1 MSKVEYSQSD
11 DGTQKYPTYSPEM
24 QKLVESYIEETYSL
38 SKPVK
43 KEVIE

>member
-1 MSKVEYSQSD
+1 MSKVESSQSD
-11 DGTQKYPTYSPEM
+11 DGTEKDPTYSPEM
-24 QKLVESYIEETYSL
+24 KKLAESYIEETYSL